1 MIFKFTNESSIQP
14 EKPQLKL
21 SRGRISRQGVT
32 FLRSL
37 SWRDAEN
44 VQKIYFDK
52 FGVTYSKGTLLK
64 YLPTM
69 YQQEPHMTT
78 KEPTHLRFSDG
89 TIEVDGA
96 GLKVTDSEGNSAIIE
111 LDMFNPSVVQKLSTQ
126 ILYQLEDE
134 LTEEESIV
142 EKLRAKI
149 EAIKTLAH

>member
-69 YQQEPHMTT
+69 YQQEPQMMT

-96 GLKVTDSEGNSAIIE
+96 GLRVTNSEGNSAIIE